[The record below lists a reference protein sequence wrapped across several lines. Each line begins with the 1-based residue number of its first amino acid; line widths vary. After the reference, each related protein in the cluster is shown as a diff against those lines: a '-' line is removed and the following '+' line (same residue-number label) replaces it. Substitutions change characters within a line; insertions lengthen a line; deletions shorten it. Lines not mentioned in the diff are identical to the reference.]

1 DKGHLYLLID
11 TGNVFKNGK
20 IQYIR
25 EGPLKDINGNVI
37 KIHNRARACGID
49 MNMDNIEDLIVGGI
63 TYQKGFN
70 TDPEPGAEIYCLI
83 NKGLDGNGIPI
94 LVPERPFEI
103 IGHNFKFRLNSHVH
117 IQTVDID
124 KDGKKE
130 AILSSQEE
138 NFKGL
143 VFKSAADK
151 IALQYT
157 GMYIDNFYVHDY
169 LLDIDDDGELELVF
183 AGGETGVG
191 TYRKMER

>member
-1 DKGHLYLLID
+1 MID
-11 TGNVFKNGK
+11 TGKVNKNGN
-20 IQYIR
+20 IQYR
-25 EGPLKDINGNVI
+25 EGPLKDVNGNVI

-49 MNMDNIEDLIVGGI
+49 MNMDNVEDLIVGGV
-63 TYQKGFN
+63 TYQKGFD
-70 TDPEPGAEIYCLI
+70 TDPEPGAEFYCLI
-83 NKGLDGNGIPI
+83 NKGLDDNGIPI
-94 LVPERPFEI
+94 LVPERPLEI
-103 IGHNFKFRLNSHVH
+103 IGHNFKFRLNSHIH

-143 VFKSAADK
+143 VFKPATDR

-157 GMYIDNFYVHDY
+157 GMFIDNFSVHDY
-169 LLDIDDDGELELVF
+169 LLDIDDDGELNLVF

-191 TYRKMER
+191 TYRKAISL